1 MSKLRVSVWRGA
13 EAGEYRGY
21 EVPRQE
27 SQSVLDVVTFIQ
39 RYLDPTLAYRFAC
52 RVGMCGSCGMT
63 VNGAARIF
71 REDYPEPG
79 NMEQSAF
86 TRIRLQG
93 DAYSTQFVPVEFSR
107 VAPGESLIEPE
118 PA

>member
-1 MSKLRVSVWRGA
+1 MQSRTMSKLRVNVWRGA
-13 EAGEYRGY
+13 H
-21 EVPRQE
+21 
-27 SQSVLDVVTFIQ
+27 
-39 RYLDPTLAYRFAC
+39 
-52 RVGMCGSCGMT
+52 
-63 VNGAARIF
+63 F

-79 NMEQSAF
+79 NLEQSAF

-93 DAYSTQFVPVEFSR
+93 DAYSTQFVPVEFSH